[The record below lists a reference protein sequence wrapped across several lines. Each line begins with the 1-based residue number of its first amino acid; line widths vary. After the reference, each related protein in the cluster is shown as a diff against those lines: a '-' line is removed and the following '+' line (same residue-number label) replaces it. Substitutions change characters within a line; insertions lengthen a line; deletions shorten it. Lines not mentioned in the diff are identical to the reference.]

1 MSQMLTRMFA
11 YLTVVC
17 YLVAGTLVVRFYY
30 SDSTTLQL
38 SLKSFNILKDAPI
51 KSSLPI
57 VAITVPVMEFEK
69 TTPVYRNKKVSIERK
84 LKIKTEQPE
93 IQFESVK
100 TDYELPFQENIKVS
114 KVIFNSVNEANLVS
128 QYKDFS
134 FEEKVIAISEPIQDE
149 VKSTMASPR
158 AKTLKVEIN
167 HDLSKVEKKE
177 SVLQENEKISE
188 LIADDTRVENEP
200 EFFDY
205 PVVAEKKNLK
215 NQKIAEVSLEK
226 EQTKDLVAFD
236 YSKAK
241 TEIDKNI
248 VPKVSAVSSHRP
260 APSVANP
267 LIQGKEKSEMGKK
280 ENPNFP
286 MGMTIQALGT
296 NLTKIDELK
305 GFEVRFQDDLSET
318 IEDFGAGEVQFQAI
332 MAKPKMTRSIVI
344 LKRGYAPTSTEV
356 ILEEG
361 DGSVSIPLIEE
372 EILNDLNIPFEQK
385 GSVGSLLIELDDE
398 SELAKLDVPFGD
410 VITLDGDLKRT
421 TSKDFRYQLFLGVR
435 SGNAMISY
443 NRINGDVVSKIIH
456 IHENELTFDSNFYEE
471 IQEDKIKLFEEDLL
485 AKENSP
491 LIIPGEQV
499 KVFAKNVFAK
509 KISQN
514 TYQIN
519 SGASHLAGR
528 RYLEIGHHLEPVFVG
543 IRDNNQVTVPSENF
557 MRFILSKIEGSS
569 LGNRCLVQVNLKKK
583 VQKFEVGS
591 ESVASSL
598 MTYNQVLDS
607 DGKFYDSVSDK
618 SKKIIIIGESQA
630 SSRLSSDA
638 KINLKIDYV
647 DGSTQYLNS
656 YCSPNTYLVEQL

>member
-1 MSQMLTRMFA
+1 M
-11 YLTVVC
+11 
-17 YLVAGTLVVRFYY
+17 
-30 SDSTTLQL
+30 
-38 SLKSFNILKDAPI
+38 
-51 KSSLPI
+51 
-57 VAITVPVMEFEK
+57 
-69 TTPVYRNKKVSIERK
+69 
-84 LKIKTEQPE
+84 
-93 IQFESVK
+93 
-100 TDYELPFQENIKVS
+100 
-114 KVIFNSVNEANLVS
+114 
-128 QYKDFS
+128 
-134 FEEKVIAISEPIQDE
+134 
-149 VKSTMASPR
+149 
-158 AKTLKVEIN
+158 
-167 HDLSKVEKKE
+167 
-177 SVLQENEKISE
+177 
-188 LIADDTRVENEP
+188 
-200 EFFDY
+200 
-205 PVVAEKKNLK
+205 
-215 NQKIAEVSLEK
+215 
-226 EQTKDLVAFD
+226 
-236 YSKAK
+236 
-241 TEIDKNI
+241 
-248 VPKVSAVSSHRP
+248 
-260 APSVANP
+260 
-267 LIQGKEKSEMGKK
+267 
-280 ENPNFP
+280 
-286 MGMTIQALGT
+286 
-296 NLTKIDELK
+296 
-305 GFEVRFQDDLSET
+305 
-318 IEDFGAGEVQFQAI
+318 
-332 MAKPKMTRSIVI
+332 VI

-471 IQEDKIKLFEEDLL
+471 IQEEKIKLFEEDLL

-514 TYQIN
+514 TYQI
-519 SGASHLAGR
+519 STGASHLAGR